1 MIKLSNLNYEGLLQC
16 FENTNPLNYIGRDK
30 AVPCLYEDNI
40 KKRKLN

>member
-1 MIKLSNLNYEGLLQC
+1 MIKLSNLNYEELLQC
-16 FENTNPLNYIGRDK
+16 FENTNAFNNIGTDK